1 MRERRWQQQME
12 QHTELEGILAVWKPA
27 GWTSHDVVAKV
38 RRLTRMRRIGH
49 AGTLDPQVTGVLP
62 LCLGR
67 ATRAVEY
74 LQEMPKAYEAVMR
87 LGVATDTEDMT
98 GTVVET
104 ADASRVTEAMVRD
117 ALARF
122 IGEIEQVPPM
132 YSAVKVGGRKLYEL
146 AREGKT
152 VEREARKVTIHSLEL
167 KFAELGGTEPRIGF
181 AAVCSKGTYIR
192 TLCVDIGRA
201 LGVPAAMESLVRT
214 MSAGLGQADCLT
226 IERIEALAASGG
238 LAGALLPV
246 DRALGAIPRVE
257 VGAAAAARAARGQR
271 IRLPAGQASGLV
283 RLYGAGR
290 FVGLFEADGEAGALK
305 PVKVFASAEVF

>member
-1 MRERRWQQQME
+1 ME
-12 QHTELEGILAVWKPA
+12 QPKELEGILAVWKPA

-38 RRLTRMRRIGH
+38 RKITRMRRIGH

-74 LQEMPKAYEAVMR
+74 MQELPKAYEAVMQ
-87 LGVATDTEDMT
+87 LGVATDTEDLT
-98 GTVVET
+98 GTVLDT
-104 ADASRVTEAMVRD
+104 ADASHVTGAMVRET
-117 ALARF
+117 LARF
-122 IGEIEQVPPM
+122 TGEIEQVPPM

-152 VEREARKVTIHSLEL
+152 VERKARKVTIHSLEL
-167 KFAELGGTEPRIGF
+167 RFAELGVPRPRIGF

-201 LGVPAAMESLVRT
+201 LGVPAAMESLTRT
-214 MSAGLGQADCLT
+214 MSAGIGESECLT
-226 IERIEALAASGG
+226 MERIGELAASGG
-238 LAGALLPV
+238 LADALLPV
-246 DRALGAIPRVE
+246 DRALGAFPRVD
-257 VGAAAAARAARGQR
+257 VGAAAAARAVRGQPVKSAAR
-271 IRLPAGQASGLV
+271 QPAGGLV

-290 FVGLFEADGEAGALK
+290 FVGLFEADGNAGALR
-305 PVKVFASAEVF
+305 PVKVFASADEF